1 MTSREFISNTNSPL
15 IIYPLVPFPQRL
27 KNNKIDNQFSKFL
40 SIFKLLHINIPL
52 VEALEKIPKYAKF
65 FKDILSNNQKLE
77 DHDKV
82 MLTEESSV
90 IL

>member
-1 MTSREFISNTNSPL
+1 M
-15 IIYPLVPFPQRL
+15 
-27 KNNKIDNQFSKFL
+27 
-40 SIFKLLHINIPL
+40 HINIPL
-52 VEALEKIPKYAKF
+52 IEALENIPKYAKF

-82 MLTEESSV
+82 MLNEESSV

>member
-1 MTSREFISNTNSPL
+1 
-15 IIYPLVPFPQRL
+15 
-27 KNNKIDNQFSKFL
+27 
-40 SIFKLLHINIPL
+40 LHINIPL
-52 VEALEKIPKYAKF
+52 VEALEKIPKYTKF

-82 MLTEESSV
+82 MLTEESTV